1 VIDGGI
7 RKAGSTIRVSMRLI
21 DAQTGTNLW
30 VETYTRNTEAQDI
43 FTTQDDITER
53 VVATVA
59 DGYGVLARSMI
70 EEIEDKA
77 DEDLT
82 SAEWMLRTFD
92 YLSQMTPESHERT
105 RAGLEQAI
113 KRFPRQAEVWACLA
127 QVFVHEYN
135 FLFNPQQDPLDRALK
150 AAEKSIELDR
160 TCQFGYQMLAQ
171 TLFYRRDLA
180 AFRAATERA
189 IALNPLDSN
198 TLGILGIFIA
208 HTGDF
213 ERGAELTRRAMEM
226 NPHHAGWY
234 HFGPLWLHFNA
245 GEYEK
250 ALGRVIQVNMPG
262 LFWTS
267 LATASICGHLGRD
280 REARAAARKLL
291 EIDPDFESKAHQ
303 SIEVWHFASGLA
315 DRIVDGLR
323 KAGLDIPPEDDE
335 PVESTVAVDK
345 EPAPRATAVSNSLDS
360 NATDTAPRSL
370 AVLPLAN
377 LSGDP
382 EQEFFVAG
390 MHDALINELARL
402 KALTVISRT
411 STMPFAGSTEPLPE
425 IAKRLGVEAVIEGSV
440 LKAGNQVRI
449 NLQLVNA
456 YPEKHLWAD
465 SFDGAMEDILDLH
478 RRVAG
483 EVSSAVRARLT
494 EDEEERLET
503 TRKVDPQ
510 VYEIYLRARHVNVFV
525 ADDNWRGI
533 RLYEEATARDP
544 EFAPAYAGMARN
556 YVYLATLGAA
566 APDDVLPKAAQAAQ
580 RAIELDPESGE
591 ARSIHGYTKLFLEW
605 DWQTAGDEMQLAREM
620 EPNNVAA
627 LCDSVLFLALTGSVD
642 ESVRVADRIVELDPI
657 SADALFW
664 QGWTRFLA
672 ERYEEAIEILHASI
686 AADPALPYSPLWIGA
701 SYGMMGKADEAMTWA
716 RKAEAL
722 DPESR
727 NTDFLAVLGATYV
740 MGGDSDET
748 RRILQRVANLETDDV
763 RFPTQ
768 QGYLHGWLGEY
779 DEAVTFYEKSFAER
793 NPGVIFLGNHPVC
806 DKPRS
811 DPRIMKMVE
820 GMGFPAI
827 RPMLPSTIGPG
838 DAD

>member
-1 VIDGGI
+1 MADVYALCEQRRYEEAKSLIE
-7 RKAGSTIRVSMRLI
+7 RMAAHAKAGRLI
-21 DAQTGTNLW
+21 EEWYRVPMHVLNL
-30 VETYTRNTEAQDI
+30 
-43 FTTQDDITER
+43 
-53 VVATVA
+53 
-59 DGYGVLARSMI
+59 
-70 EEIEDKA
+70 
-77 DEDLT
+77 
-82 SAEWMLRTFD
+82 
-92 YLSQMTPESHERT
+92 
-105 RAGLEQAI
+105 
-113 KRFPRQAEVWACLA
+113 
-127 QVFVHEYN
+127 
-135 FLFNPQQDPLDRALK
+135 
-150 AAEKSIELDR
+150 
-160 TCQFGYQMLAQ
+160 
-171 TLFYRRDLA
+171 
-180 AFRAATERA
+180 
-189 IALNPLDSN
+189 
-198 TLGILGIFIA
+198 
-208 HTGDF
+208 HTGDRSDRAETANALRDEVRQAGHGFTRHMVLWHAVPLLAAKGDTEACFDLLELLSESRSLAYDHLVNHEGF
-213 ERGAELTRRAMEM
+213 ESLRDDVRFQKLLQDSRAEFEDKLLVIDAAATRGELPEYIATRLPKLRAELQQKPSPARPPSFVSQSDIRMSQ
-226 NPHHAGWY
+226 P
-234 HFGPLWLHFNA
+234 
-245 GEYEK
+245 
-250 ALGRVIQVNMPG
+250 GR
-262 LFWTS
+262 F
-267 LATASICGHLGRD
+267 D
-280 REARAAARKLL
+280 RAAPAS
-291 EIDPDFESKAHQ
+291 PD
-303 SIEVWHFASGLA
+303 
-315 DRIVDGLR
+315 
-323 KAGLDIPPEDDE
+323 
-335 PVESTVAVDK
+335 STTGDA
-345 EPAPRATAVSNSLDS
+345 
-360 NATDTAPRSL
+360 APRSL

-425 IAKRLGVEAVIEGSV
+425 IATRLGVEAVIEGSV

-456 YPEKHLWAD
+456 HPEKHLWAD

-494 EDEEERLET
+494 ADEEERLET

-566 APDDVLPKAAQAAQ
+566 APGDVLPLAAEAAQ

-605 DWQTAGDEMQLAREM
+605 DWQTAGDEMKLAREM

-642 ESVRVADRIVELDPI
+642 ESVRIADRIVELDPI

-664 QGWTRFLA
+664 QGWARFLA
-672 ERYEEAIEILHASI
+672 ERYEEAIEILHTSI
-686 AADPALPYSPLWIGA
+686 AANPALPYPPLWIGA
-701 SYGMMGKADEAMTWA
+701 AYGMMGMAGEALTWA

-740 MGGDSDET
+740 MGGESDET
-748 RRILQRVANLETDDV
+748 RRVLQRVGDLQTDDV

-779 DEAVTFYEKSFAER
+779 DEAVAFYKIAFAER

-811 DPRIMKMVE
+811 DPRIIKMVE

-827 RPMLPSTIGPG
+827 RPMLSSSTGSG